1 MKGGGVILI
10 NLIVR
15 ICPQNSKYIINIHV
29 HRLIVIWRYEMDT
42 IRNSLVERDIINV
55 KTYWINIKD
64 VSIFTRVPKKQKGNC
79 NKYVVTP

>member
-1 MKGGGVILI
+1 MKGVGVILI
-10 NLIVR
+10 NPIVR

-42 IRNSLVERDIINV
+42 ISLVDRDIINV

-64 VSIFTRVPKKQKGNC
+64 VSIFYKSTKKTKR
-79 NKYVVTP
+79 